1 MQTSESPVL
10 SKEWCCICATKEQQ
24 QNRHGRFSF
33 CDCVPL
39 CEFYAGGQAVM
50 AQLLGAGASD
60 PDIEARLD

>member
-1 MQTSESPVL
+1 MVLYLCDEGGAAESTGSL
-10 SKEWCCICATKEQQ
+10 
-24 QNRHGRFSF
+24 SF
-33 CDCVPL
+33 CDCAPL